1 MYTQVETERLYSISS
16 ELKVELVDILNLL
29 KDSFYSLF
37 NRRDLIE
44 KYF

>member
-1 MYTQVETERLYSISS
+1 MYTQVQTERFYSISS

-29 KDSFYSLF
+29 KDSFYSFF